1 MIFYAI
7 EYELQCCN
15 LVTDVR
21 PRGVQR
27 QAYLRH
33 CSEGRVLV
41 RNLVTVTS
49 DGVFAS
55 DVEFVR
61 SSGRQDPI
69 LWDVCILLKV
79 FERNAN
85 VLTKSRCRRQFSRYT
100 CPRCNLLYCSLSCF
114 RAEVSQNLSFQTG
127 CTYVGCSLLG
137 ALAML

>member
-15 LVTDVR
+15 LVIDVR
-21 PRGVQR
+21 PRGVRR

-33 CSEGRVLV
+33 CSEGRVVV

-69 LWDVCILLKV
+69 LWDVSILLV
-79 FERNAN
+79 FR
-85 VLTKSRCRRQFSRYT
+85 KKC
-100 CPRCNLLYCSLSCF
+100 
-114 RAEVSQNLSFQTG
+114 
-127 CTYVGCSLLG
+127 
-137 ALAML
+137 